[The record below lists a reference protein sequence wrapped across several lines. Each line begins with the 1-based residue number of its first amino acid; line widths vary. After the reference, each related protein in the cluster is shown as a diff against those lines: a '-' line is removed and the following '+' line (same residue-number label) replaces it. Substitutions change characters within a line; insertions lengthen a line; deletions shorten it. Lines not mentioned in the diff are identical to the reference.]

1 LPKIKVFILVITS
14 SLFIVITS
22 VFSQVK
28 DKTILGKVID
38 GQTFDPL
45 PYANITFLN
54 SEVGI
59 SSDINGNFSLTN
71 SINANSLVI
80 SYVGYKSRIIDLE
93 NFNDTEE
100 NVFSLLPINIFLQEV
115 TVYSNTNKQEKLSE
129 TSSISIQS
137 ERIREISAAMPD
149 ILRSVQALPG
159 ITVNNEFK
167 ADFNVRG
174 GNQDENLVL
183 VNNAT
188 VYEPFHIK
196 EAANASVGI
205 FNVDLIQKVDLIT
218 GGFSARYG
226 DKMSSVLNIQ
236 YREGN
241 KKKYTGAASLSLA
254 YLDGY
259 FEGPITENSSFI
271 LGIRKS
277 YLEYILKM
285 IDYED
290 ISSVKPSFYDVQGVL
305 SYNFSPSN
313 KILFEFI
320 HAGDDFSYEPTRRNF
335 SSPVIGSF
343 QGQDAEFKSLKTENE
358 NYKATYF
365 SNLFDIQSINA
376 LSSKSLLK
384 GELSYYKQTDNEY
397 RLFLRDENQDI
408 DILTN
413 ADNYYD
419 RIRTERLTY
428 DTLRIE
434 TLELKSDLA
443 YQFTPKYEMNSG
455 LSFQDITYNQII
467 DDIYTYIRRNNFD
480 DPNIEKSDTLI
491 TRGDLSEEVPIKV
504 KSYKYNAYLENI
516 FQLNNE
522 LTLNIG
528 GRVDYFKLNKDLT
541 FSPRISAGYSLTDR
555 TTLRAAWGYYYQ
567 SPIYRQLKS
576 SASSD
581 TNTQSQ
587 LAIHYIFGLEHS
599 IFLSDDINNFL
610 RMKIEGYY
618 KDYQNLV
625 SSFFGTFERLTY
637 SGYNDAAGSAKGIDI
652 YTVLSIPTF
661 YCWLSYGLLFANE
674 DKFTDVIGEYPRY
687 TDQRHTLSFI
697 SSVDL
702 GAAWSLALKGYYG
715 SGFPYTPRTAVQN
728 NGTWQW
734 KSEQIHSA
742 HLPAYKRIDLRIS
755 KAFNFSNSSLNVFID
770 VSNVFNFKNIQ
781 NYEYKTPGFSKPVP
795 EEVPLWPILPSLGIR
810 YKF

>member
-1 LPKIKVFILVITS
+1 MLKNNAVIFLVSSLLFIAITS
-14 SLFIVITS
+14 A
-22 VFSQVK
+22 FSQVR

-45 PYANITFLN
+45 PYANIAFLH
-54 SEVGI
+54 SDVGT

-71 SINANSLVI
+71 SINANSLVV
-80 SYVGYKSRIIDLE
+80 SYVGYKSLIIDL
-93 NFNDTEE
+93 NNVKDNEE
-100 NVFSLLPINIFLQEV
+100 NLFSLFPINIYLQEV
-115 TVYSNTNKQEKLSE
+115 TVYSNTNKQMKLSE
-129 TSSISIQS
+129 ISSLSMQS
-137 ERIREISAAMPD
+137 ERIREISAGMPD
-149 ILRSVQALPG
+149 ILRSVQSLPG

-183 VNNAT
+183 VNNAA

-218 GGFSARYG
+218 GGFSSRYG
-226 DKMSSVLNIQ
+226 DKISSVLNIQ

-241 KKKYTGAASLSLA
+241 KKNYYGAASLSLA

-259 FEGPITENSSFI
+259 IEGPITDNSSFI

-290 ISSVKPSFYDVQGVL
+290 ISSMKPSFYDVQGVL

-313 KILFEFI
+313 KILLEFI
-320 HAGDDFSYEPTRRNF
+320 HAGDDFSYEPTKQNF

-343 QGQDAEFKSLKTENE
+343 QGQDAEFKSSKIENE
-358 NYKATYF
+358 NYKATYY
-365 SNLFDIQSINA
+365 SNLFDIQSINV

-384 GELSYYKQTDNEY
+384 GELSYYKQIDNEY
-397 RLFLRDENQDI
+397 RLFLGNNNQEI
-408 DILTN
+408 DILSS
-413 ADNYYD
+413 AVNYYD
-419 RIRTERLTY
+419 RIHDERLTY
-428 DTLRIE
+428 DTLGIE

-443 YQFTPKYEMNSG
+443 YQFNPKYEMNLG

-467 DDIYTYIRRNNFD
+467 DDIYTYIRRDNFD

-491 TRGDLSEEVPIKV
+491 TRGDLSQEDPIKV
-504 KSYKYNAYLENI
+504 KSYKYNIYLENI
-516 FQLNNE
+516 FQLSDV

-528 GRVDYFKLNKDLT
+528 GRIDYFDLNKNLT
-541 FSPRISAGYSLTDR
+541 FSPRISTGYSLTDR
-555 TTLRAAWGYYYQ
+555 TNLRAAWGYYYQ

-587 LAIHYIFGLEHS
+587 LAIHYVLGLDHS
-599 IFLSDDINNFL
+599 IFFSDEANNFL
-610 RMKIEGYY
+610 KLKIEGYY
-618 KDYQNLV
+618 KDYRNLI

-637 SGYNDAAGSAKGIDI
+637 SGYNDATGSAKGIDL
-652 YTVLSIPTF
+652 YAVLSVPSF
-661 YCWLSYGLLFANE
+661 YCWLSYGLLYANE
-674 DKFTDVIGEYPRY
+674 DKLTDAIGEYPRY

-697 SSVDL
+697 SSLDL
-702 GAAWSLALKGYYG
+702 GAALSFSLKGYYG
-715 SGFPYTPRTAVQN
+715 SGFPYTPRTAVNN
-728 NGTWQW
+728 NGTWEW
-734 KSEQIHSA
+734 KSERIHSA
-742 HLPAYKRIDLRIS
+742 HLPAYKRVDVRIS
-755 KAFNFSNSSLNVFID
+755 KDFIFANLSLNVFLD
-770 VSNVFNFKNIQ
+770 VSNVFNFKNVQ
-781 NYEYKTPGFSKPVP
+781 NFEYKTPGFSKPVR

>member
-1 LPKIKVFILVITS
+1 VITFLAFYFLLIIITP
-14 SLFIVITS
+14 SL
-22 VFSQVK
+22 SQVRDTK
-28 DKTILGKVID
+28 ISGKVID

-54 SEVGI
+54 SDVGT
-59 SSDINGNFSLTN
+59 SSDINGTFILTN

-80 SYVGYKSRIIDLE
+80 SYVGYKSLIIDLS
-93 NFNDTEE
+93 NIKKEE
-100 NVFSLLPINIFLQEV
+100 EIIFSLFPINIFLQEV
-115 TVYSNTNKQEKLSE
+115 TVYSNTNKQTHLSE
-129 TSSISIQS
+129 ISSLSMQS
-137 ERIREISAAMPD
+137 ERIREISAGMPD
-149 ILRSVQALPG
+149 ILRSVQSLPG

-167 ADFNVRG
+167 ADYNVRG

-183 VNNAT
+183 VNGAK

-226 DKMSSVLNIQ
+226 DKMSSVLNVQ

-241 KKKYTGAASLSLA
+241 KKNYTGAASLSLA

-285 IDYED
+285 IDDKD

-320 HAGDDFSYEPTRRNF
+320 HAGDDFSYEPNRQNIP
-335 SSPVIGSF
+335 SPSIGSF
-343 QGQDAEFKSLKTENE
+343 QGQDAEFKSLKIENE

-365 SNLFDIQSINA
+365 SNLFDIQSINV
-376 LSSKSLLK
+376 LSNHTLLK
-384 GELSYYKQTDNEY
+384 GEVSYYKQTDNEY

-408 DILTN
+408 DILTS
-413 ADNYYD
+413 AANYYD
-419 RIRTERLTY
+419 KIHTERLTY
-428 DTLRIE
+428 DTLGIE
-434 TLELKSDLA
+434 TLELKSDIA
-443 YQFTPKYEMNSG
+443 YQFTPKYELDLG
-455 LSFQDITYNQII
+455 LSFQNITYNQVI
-467 DDIYTYIRRNNFD
+467 DDIYTYIRRDNFD
-480 DPNIEKSDTLI
+480 DPNIEKRDTLI
-491 TRGDLSEEVPIKV
+491 TRGELSKAEPIKV
-504 KSYKYNAYLENI
+504 NSFKYNAYLENI
-516 FQLNNE
+516 FQLSDA
-522 LTLNIG
+522 LTFNIG
-528 GRVDYFKLNKDLT
+528 GRLDYFDLNKDLT
-541 FSPRISAGYSLTDR
+541 FSPRISAGYSLSDR

-587 LAIHYIFGLEHS
+587 LAIHYILGLEHS
-599 IFLSDDINNFL
+599 IFFSDDINSFL
-610 RMKIEGYY
+610 KLKIEGYY
-618 KDYQNLV
+618 KDYRNLV

-652 YTVLSIPTF
+652 YAVLSVPRF

-674 DKFTDVIGEYPRY
+674 NKFTDAIGKYPRY

-697 SSVDL
+697 SSLDL
-702 GAAWSLALKGYYG
+702 GAAWSFTLKCYYG
-715 SGFPYTPRTAVQN
+715 SGFPYTPRTAIKT
-728 NGTWQW
+728 NGTWEW

-742 HLPAYKRIDLRIS
+742 HLPAYKRVDVRIS
-755 KAFNFSNSSLNVFID
+755 KDFNFANSSLNLFID
-770 VSNVFNFKNIQ
+770 VSNVLNFKNIQ
-781 NYEYKTPGFSKPVP
+781 NFEYKTPGFSKPTP